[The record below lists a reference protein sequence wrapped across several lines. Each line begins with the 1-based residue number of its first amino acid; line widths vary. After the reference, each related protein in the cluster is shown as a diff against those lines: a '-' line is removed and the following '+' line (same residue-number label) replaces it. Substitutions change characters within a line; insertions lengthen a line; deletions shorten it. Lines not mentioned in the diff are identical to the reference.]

1 MKSKADMDAKHLTA
15 AWKEEAY
22 RLGFASAGCCPAAE
36 APGYEKFRQW
46 LEQGYAGQM
55 MYLVERADRYQHPRS
70 VLAEVRSVMMLTLP
84 YRTASPR
91 PAEPGAGLVS
101 RYAWGSGDYHEVIH
115 QRLRQLAG
123 WLTGQVPGARV
134 RGVVDT
140 APLMERD
147 FAQLAGLG
155 WIGKN
160 TLLLNRKLGSWF
172 FLAALLTDQLLA
184 YDEPFVSDHCGSCTA
199 CLDACPT
206 KAFPQ
211 PYVLDATR
219 CISYLTIELRDS
231 VPHELRP
238 GLEQWV
244 FGCDICQEVCPW
256 NRKSPETPESPFQPL
271 PEMNPLDLMSLF
283 SLTDDEFR
291 GRFRRTPLWRSKR
304 RGILRNAALV
314 LGNQRH
320 LPAIP
325 RLAQG
330 LDDPEW
336 LVRAACAWALGRMG
350 SEADKE
356 LWQAAREVL
365 ELRLPREEHFD
376 VRDEILRA
384 LGGDTIRT

>member
-1 MKSKADMDAKHLTA
+1 MKSKADMDAEHLTA
-15 AWKEEAY
+15 AWKVEAY
-22 RLGFASAGCCPAAE
+22 RLGFASAGCSPATE
-36 APGYEKFRQW
+36 APGYEKFRHW
-46 LEQGYAGQM
+46 LEQGYAGKM

-70 VLAEVRSVMMLTLP
+70 VLAEARSVMMLTLP

-91 PAEPGAGLVS
+91 PAEPGEGLVS
-101 RYAWGSGDYHEVIH
+101 RYAWGSDDYHDVIH
-115 QRLRQLAG
+115 HRLRQLAG
-123 WLTGQVPGARV
+123 WLTSQVPGARV

-140 APLMERD
+140 APLLERD
-147 FAQLAGLG
+147 LAQLAGLG
-155 WIGKN
+155 WVGKN

-184 YDEPFVSDHCGSCTA
+184 YDEPFVTDHCGSCTA

-206 KAFPQ
+206 QAFPQ

-219 CISYLTIELRDS
+219 CISYLTIELRES
-231 VPHELRP
+231 IPHALRP

-244 FGCDICQEVCPW
+244 FGCDVCQDVCPW
-256 NRKSPETPESPFQPL
+256 NRKSPESPESPFQPL

-291 GRFRRTPLWRSKR
+291 RRFRRTPLWRSKR

-325 RLAQG
+325 QLARG

-336 LVRAACAWALGRMG
+336 LVRAACAWALGRLEI
-350 SEADKE
+350 EADRG
-356 LWQAAREVL
+356 LWQTAREVL
-365 ELRLPREEHFD
+365 ELRLPREEHFE

-384 LGGDTIRT
+384 LGGDTIGA